1 MVQLLCFLIYIYY
14 IELLSLALEGS
25 CISCTTSRRIDIAS
39 GLNRSQSEARFNS
52 ARGYSCPSP
61 RAESVSRRVLKIHP
75 PPYPR
80 AGSHVDGTFL
90 GMRTEEFGEIRIEGR

>member
-1 MVQLLCFLIYIYY
+1 MLQCVRPYKISVDTVIQLPNGKVKLVQLLCFHIYIYY

-52 ARGYSCPSP
+52 ARGYC
-61 RAESVSRRVLKIHP
+61 
-75 PPYPR
+75 
-80 AGSHVDGTFL
+80 
-90 GMRTEEFGEIRIEGR
+90 